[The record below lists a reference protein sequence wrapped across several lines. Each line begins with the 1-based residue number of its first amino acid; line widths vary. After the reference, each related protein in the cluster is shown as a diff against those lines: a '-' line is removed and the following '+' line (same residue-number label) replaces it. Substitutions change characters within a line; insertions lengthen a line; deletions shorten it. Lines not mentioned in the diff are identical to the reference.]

1 MSELMVSDESKT
13 TAEARR
19 SPLRIGMVAP
29 PWFALPPR
37 GYGGTEAVVA
47 SLVDGLVDRG
57 HEVVLVASGPH
68 RTKATEYHR
77 VYDVPPTERL
87 GEPVPE
93 VVTAAE
99 AARVLAEADVDLVH
113 DHTLAGPLL
122 ARGRRQP
129 VRRDD
134 RRRGR
139 ALP

>member
-93 VVTAAE
+93 VVTAAKGLKTPKE
-99 AARVLAEADVDLVH
+99 RLAAFQNVEVESKEGNTYDEYFGYAEA
-113 DHTLAGPLL
+113 P
-122 ARGRRQP
+122 
-129 VRRDD
+129 
-134 RRRGR
+134 
-139 ALP
+139 